1 MAVRSPEVLD
11 EGPTHRD
18 RSALTTALVAA
29 TAVAG
34 VAMLG
39 GGVIAAARYFVPL
52 GTWLVRVPVW
62 PTFAM
67 PDSAWWD
74 PLAPGRG
81 GPVVG
86 DSSGTWLWVEQATA
100 RMTLFASVDDWL
112 LLPLLGVA
120 VLLLVPVV
128 RNLAGGR
135 LLTAANARQLVAL
148 SGLAVLGWALATW
161 LPYLAAREAIAA
173 GASGVSPEWLRPV
186 LVYVWWPLA
195 VAGLLAALAAAV
207 WRGARA
213 AHDAEGL
220 V

>member
-1 MAVRSPEVLD
+1 MAVRSPGVLD
-11 EGPTHRD
+11 GRPTHRA
-18 RSALTTALVAA
+18 RPALTTALVAA
-29 TAVAG
+29 TTVGG
-34 VAMLG
+34 VVMLG
-39 GGVIAAARYFVPL
+39 SGVIAAARHFVPL

-62 PTFAM
+62 PTFTM

-74 PLAPGRG
+74 PLAPGGG

-86 DSSGTWLWVEQATA
+86 DPSGTWLWVEQATA

-120 VLLLVPVV
+120 LLLLVPVV
-128 RNLAGGR
+128 RNLADGR

-148 SGLAVLGWALATW
+148 SGLAVLGWALTTW
-161 LPYLAAREAIAA
+161 LPYLAAREAIAT
-173 GASGVSPEWLRPV
+173 GASGMSPEWLRPV
-186 LVYVWWPLA
+186 LAYVWWPLA

-213 AHDAEGL
+213 TRDVEGL